1 MSFQKSRPFKAFF
14 KYPLTYAVI
23 ILIIACHATFRLW
36 FTPSLLI
43 IALILIIDIFSFSL
57 WFVFAVKSKAFKQH
71 LNTMPYEE
79 QINELKGILKNCPS
93 DYRNIA
99 GQCIDLI
106 QKVKIDF
113 AEQQYSYEMD
123 YMVSNIINLSENHK
137 QLYQR
142 YLNFG
147 TEVQKQNMKVML
159 NNQMKSINNTLNTL
173 NTFSG
178 NLTILDAN
186 AEKSAETA
194 GELKEINK
202 SLQEVIK
209 ELDYV

>member
-14 KYPLTYAVI
+14 TYPLTYAVL
-23 ILIIACHATFRLW
+23 ILIIACHTAFSLW
-36 FTPSLLI
+36 FAPSLLMT
-43 IALILIIDIFSFSL
+43 ALILIIDIFSFSL
-57 WFVFAVKSKAFKQH
+57 WFVLALKSKNFKKH

-79 QINELKGILKNCPS
+79 QINELKSILKSCPS
-93 DYRNIA
+93 DYSNIA

-113 AEQQYSYEMD
+113 EDQQYSYEMD
-123 YMVSNIINLSENHK
+123 YMVSNIIKLSENHK

-147 TEVQKQNMKVML
+147 TDVQKQNMKTML

-173 NTFSG
+173 KTFSG
-178 NLTILDAN
+178 NLTLLDAN

-194 GELKEINK
+194 GELKEINT
-202 SLQEVIK
+202 SLQEVIE

>member
-1 MSFQKSRPFKAFF
+1 MNLGADP
-14 KYPLTYAVI
+14 
-23 ILIIACHATFRLW
+23 ILRYMVNLR
-36 FTPSLLI
+36 SLLHLQHDTLVEDI
-43 IALILIIDIFSFSL
+43 RVRRFYIKLILVL
-57 WFVFAVKSKAFKQH
+57 RRPPH
-71 LNTMPYEE
+71 EE
-79 QINELKGILKNCPS
+79 QINELKGILKSCPS

-113 AEQQYSYEMD
+113 ADQQYSYEMD
-123 YMVSNIINLSENHK
+123 YMVSNILKLSENHK

-147 TEVQKQNMKVML
+147 TEVQKQNMKAML